1 MEKRMSIHQPPLTI
15 LNHMKGI
22 LKDQTPAAAS
32 LEKNMKTDSLKKN
45 LTGRSEL
52 NDLKVRFYF
61 IPLSSSPLLVQA
73 V

>member
-1 MEKRMSIHQPPLTI
+1 
-15 LNHMKGI
+15 MKGI